1 MPEQRVTQFFSSVKL
16 PETPA
21 SLEFDQFECCERLLV
36 LADESDDVSYK
47 NDITSAWIKL
57 ASVSDTYSF
66 NLTKDGIST
75 VYNPTPKAFVKENN
89 AFYVTIPWR
98 EVLATDGIGCYKLE
112 IEYSIG
118 GITGSVLWGEYN
130 LQEFSLDNANTTCR
144 LKVLLNLKQEIEG
157 IDFTDSN
164 VVDTIRINGFIGN
177 RQPNMEVDNLTYS
190 DRKIKSVVRE
200 NLYTYELATDPYK
213 NDVISKLTDL
223 YLLSEN
229 EMFISDYNFHN
240 HSHQILDVP
249 VIVNESPEIDY
260 LEKYQRRA
268 VLTALLGD
276 KNVNKRTFY

>member
-36 LADESDDVSYK
+36 LADSSDDVSYK

-57 ASVSDTYSF
+57 ASISDTYSF
-66 NLTKDGIST
+66 NLTKDGVAT
-75 VYNPTPKAFVKENN
+75 VYTPTPKAFVKENN

-112 IEYSIG
+112 VEYSIG

-144 LKVLLNLKQEIEG
+144 LKVVLNLKQEIEG

>member
-36 LADESDDVSYK
+36 LADSSDDVSYK
-47 NDITSAWIKL
+47 NDVTSAWIKL
-57 ASVSDTYSF
+57 ASISDTYSF
-66 NLTKDGIST
+66 NLTKDGVAT
-75 VYNPTPKAFVKENN
+75 TYTPTPKAFVKENN
-89 AFYVTIPWR
+89 AFYITIPWR

-112 IEYSIG
+112 IDYSIG

-144 LKVLLNLKQEIEG
+144 LKVVLNLKQEIEG

>member
-36 LADESDDVSYK
+36 LADSSDDVSYK

-66 NLTKDGIST
+66 NLTKDGIAT

-112 IEYSIG
+112 IDYSIG
-118 GITGSVLWGEYN
+118 GITGTVLWGEYN

-144 LKVLLNLKQEIEG
+144 LKVVLNLKQEIEG

>member
-36 LADESDDVSYK
+36 LADSSDDVSYK

-57 ASVSDTYSF
+57 ASISDTYSF
-66 NLTKDGIST
+66 NLTKDGVAT
-75 VYNPTPKAFVKENN
+75 TYTPTPKAFVKENN

-112 IEYSIG
+112 VEYSIG

-144 LKVLLNLKQEIEG
+144 LKVVLNLKQEIEG

>member
-36 LADESDDVSYK
+36 LADSSDDVSYK

-57 ASVSDTYSF
+57 ASISDTYSF
-66 NLTKDGIST
+66 NLTKDGVAT
-75 VYNPTPKAFVKENN
+75 TYTPTPKAFVKENN

-112 IEYSIG
+112 IDYSIG
-118 GITGSVLWGEYN
+118 GITGTVLWGEYN

-144 LKVLLNLKQEIEG
+144 LKVVLNLKQEIEG

-190 DRKIKSVVRE
+190 DRKVKSVVRE

>member
-36 LADESDDVSYK
+36 LADSSDDVSYK

-66 NLTKDGIST
+66 NLTKDGIAT
-75 VYNPTPKAFVKENN
+75 VYTPTPKAFVKENN

-112 IEYSIG
+112 VEYSIG

-144 LKVLLNLKQEIEG
+144 LKVVLNLKQEIEG

>member
-21 SLEFDQFECCERLLV
+21 SLEFEQFECCERLLV
-36 LADESDDVSYK
+36 LADSSDDVSYK

-57 ASVSDTYSF
+57 ASISDTYSF
-66 NLTKDGIST
+66 NLTKDGVAT
-75 VYNPTPKAFVKENN
+75 TYTPTPKAFVKENN

-112 IEYSIG
+112 VEYSIG

-144 LKVLLNLKQEIEG
+144 LKVVLNLKQEIEG

>member
-21 SLEFDQFECCERLLV
+21 SLEFEQFECCERLLV
-36 LADESDDVSYK
+36 LADSSDDVSYK

-57 ASVSDTYSF
+57 ASISDTYSF
-66 NLTKDGIST
+66 NLTKDGVAT
-75 VYNPTPKAFVKENN
+75 TYTPTPKAFVKENN
-89 AFYVTIPWR
+89 AFYITIPWR

-112 IEYSIG
+112 VEYSIG

-144 LKVLLNLKQEIEG
+144 LKVVLNLKQEIEG

>member
-1 MPEQRVTQFFSSVKL
+1 
-16 PETPA
+16 
-21 SLEFDQFECCERLLV
+21 LEV
-36 LADESDDVSYK
+36 
-47 NDITSAWIKL
+47 
-57 ASVSDTYSF
+57 
-66 NLTKDGIST
+66 
-75 VYNPTPKAFVKENN
+75 
-89 AFYVTIPWR
+89 
-98 EVLATDGIGCYKLE
+98 
-112 IEYSIG
+112 EYSIG

-144 LKVLLNLKQEIEG
+144 LKVVLNLKQEIEG

>member
-36 LADESDDVSYK
+36 LADSSDDVSYK

-57 ASVSDTYSF
+57 ASISDTYSF
-66 NLTKDGIST
+66 NLTKDGVAT
-75 VYNPTPKAFVKENN
+75 TYTPTPKAFVKENN

-112 IEYSIG
+112 VEYSIG

-144 LKVLLNLKQEIEG
+144 LKVVLNLKQEIEG

-190 DRKIKSVVRE
+190 DRKVKSVVRE

>member
-36 LADESDDVSYK
+36 LADSSDDVSYK

-57 ASVSDTYSF
+57 ASISDTYSF
-66 NLTKDGIST
+66 NLTKDGVAT
-75 VYNPTPKAFVKENN
+75 TYTPTPKAFVKENN
-89 AFYVTIPWR
+89 AFYITIPWR

-112 IEYSIG
+112 VEYSIG

-144 LKVLLNLKQEIEG
+144 LKVVLNLKQEIEG